1 MDDKVLFE
9 NMKDFFGVNSLED
22 VAEKLGYAR
31 STATTWRSK
40 GLTSAVK
47 LKFATLN
54 VNKVIKP
61 CNNKVELRYY
71 DEVTASAGYGSE
83 NYNANFIPIAVS
95 KDFLEKVLN
104 VPFKKYDIIKIFG
117 DSMEPFAQS
126 GDNVIVDLE
135 AEIKNGDIIV
145 ANINGDVYMKKF
157 LRDSVHKEIKLTS
170 LNSFYQDIIL
180 NGKEIDELK
189 IIGKVRCKFNINMKF
204 Y

>member
-104 VPFKKYDIIKIFG
+104 VPFKN
-117 DSMEPFAQS
+117 MT
-126 GDNVIVDLE
+126 LL
-135 AEIKNGDIIV
+135 
-145 ANINGDVYMKKF
+145 KF
-157 LRDSVHKEIKLTS
+157 LAIAWSRLRKAGIML
-170 LNSFYQDIIL
+170 
-180 NGKEIDELK
+180 
-189 IIGKVRCKFNINMKF
+189 
-204 Y
+204 

>member
-1 MDDKVLFE
+1 
-9 NMKDFFGVNSLED
+9 
-22 VAEKLGYAR
+22 
-31 STATTWRSK
+31 
-40 GLTSAVK
+40 
-47 LKFATLN
+47 
-54 VNKVIKP
+54 
-61 CNNKVELRYY
+61 
-71 DEVTASAGYGSE
+71 
-83 NYNANFIPIAVS
+83 
-95 KDFLEKVLN
+95 
-104 VPFKKYDIIKIFG
+104 
-117 DSMEPFAQS
+117 MEPFAQS

>member
-1 MDDKVLFE
+1 
-9 NMKDFFGVNSLED
+9 
-22 VAEKLGYAR
+22 
-31 STATTWRSK
+31 
-40 GLTSAVK
+40 
-47 LKFATLN
+47 
-54 VNKVIKP
+54 
-61 CNNKVELRYY
+61 
-71 DEVTASAGYGSE
+71 
-83 NYNANFIPIAVS
+83 
-95 KDFLEKVLN
+95 
-104 VPFKKYDIIKIFG
+104 
-117 DSMEPFAQS
+117 MEPFAQS

-180 NGKEIDELK
+180 NGKEIDKLK

>member
-9 NMKDFFGVNSLED
+9 NMKDFFGVNGLED
-22 VAEKLGYAR
+22 VAEKLGYDR